1 MYQEF
6 PAYGINHFYSPQEKK
21 PTVVFC
27 IPGNNFS
34 SDFVNGWT
42 STLFYF
48 INNPSFVQPQYMNS
62 NISNSNQEL
71 FDLLKPVIVSD
82 KVELFGGTWKYDFIF
97 IINPRCNFD
106 ITSVLNLFYEICHN
120 KDFNVLSALVYD
132 DDTTNLYK
140 NNEKVSKNMVDTE
153 LSEMKYLETDA
164 IDFDFVLIK
173 NDILE
178 KIDFSIFP
186 SDNINIELSKQIRSL
201 GYCLNVNKD
210 IVIKKGL

>member
-1 MYQEF
+1 
-6 PAYGINHFYSPQEKK
+6 
-21 PTVVFC
+21 
-27 IPGNNFS
+27 
-34 SDFVNGWT
+34 
-42 STLFYF
+42 
-48 INNPSFVQPQYMNS
+48 
-62 NISNSNQEL
+62 
-71 FDLLKPVIVSD
+71 
-82 KVELFGGTWKYDFIF
+82 
-97 IINPRCNFD
+97 
-106 ITSVLNLFYEICHN
+106 
-120 KDFNVLSALVYD
+120 
-132 DDTTNLYK
+132 
-140 NNEKVSKNMVDTE
+140 MVDTE